1 MNPYNE
7 GTHAERVAAALS
19 MSTQQRESSS
29 DAYARVFGLSL
40 AALFATCLVLNAA
53 STSTRTRQK
62 PDRGRQTCTTSMS
75 SSTCAV
81 TASGGCRQAP
91 GFGTMYSE
99 RCGADQGG
107 DEALSAFLEKRRPYF
122 TPEGQDHPLE

>member
-7 GTHAERVAAALS
+7 GTHAERVAAAFS
-19 MSTQQRESSS
+19 MSPQQRDSSS

-40 AALFATCLVLNAA
+40 AAVFATCLVLNAA

-81 TASGGCRQAP
+81 MASGGGA
-91 GFGTMYSE
+91 FGTMYSE

-122 TPEGQDHPLE
+122 TPDGQDHPLE

>member
-7 GTHAERVAAALS
+7 GTHTERVAAAFS
-19 MSTQQRESSS
+19 MSPQQRDSSS

-40 AALFATCLVLNAA
+40 AAVFATCLVLNAA
-53 STSTRTRQK
+53 STSTPTRQK
-62 PDRGRQTCTTSMS
+62 PDRGGPTSTTSMS

-81 TASGGCRQAP
+81 TASGGGRHAP
-91 GFGTMYSE
+91 AFGTMHSE

-122 TPEGQDHPLE
+122 TPDG